1 VTTHEEEVEVVK
13 IDKDTIMS
21 VLRDRGDNDAA
32 NRAQG
37 ELPDEVDTD
46 KDAGLLDRFGINPQ
60 DLLGKFTGQ

>member
-1 VTTHEEEVEVVK
+1 MTTHEEEVEVVK